1 VQGPSSSRSRRQALT
16 VGVLLMVGLYR
27 TLLPRSVDASSAPS
41 LFVFV
46 PTLVRGRAFAAMLNA
61 AFLGVGVTV
70 FGRVSDFTSAVR
82 SQAPD
87 ALLSLPETI
96 KTLELKPYL
105 TGIADHES
113 KEPYVLLTHRPKLQL
128 RDLGTSTLGFVDIV
142 GRHELLP
149 LVQGLLGLS
158 SEPRV
163 RRVLR
168 VADLLPL
175 LTLDLADG
183 VVLPER
189 FVSELKSS
197 TRLHLRVLRPVDA
210 RLGRTSLVF
219 LRGSNDAILQ
229 GMTRLPGR
237 VLKILGIDSWE
248 LSQ

>member
-1 VQGPSSSRSRRQALT
+1 
-16 VGVLLMVGLYR
+16 
-27 TLLPRSVDASSAPS
+27 
-41 LFVFV
+41 
-46 PTLVRGRAFAAMLNA
+46 MLNA
-61 AFLGVGVTV
+61 ALLGVGVTV

-96 KTLELKPYL
+96 KTLELRPYL
-105 TGIADHES
+105 IGMGGEEP

-128 RDLGTSTLGFVDIV
+128 GDLGKSTLGFVDIV
-142 GRHELLP
+142 GRHELVP

-168 VADLLPL
+168 LADLLPL
-175 LTLDLADG
+175 LTLELADG

-189 FVSELKSS
+189 FVSELEKS
-197 TRLHLRVLRPVDA
+197 TRLPLRVLRPNDA

-219 LRGSNDAILQ
+219 LRGKNDAILE
-229 GMTRLPGR
+229 GMARLPKR
-237 VLKILGIDSWE
+237 VLKILGIDGWE
-248 LSQ
+248 LSR